1 MEGCG
6 RGGHLR
12 RRDRLIALV
21 HFAGIPARR
30 WLSALVMATYVVAEA
45 MFVTGFTSAMNAQE
59 PAQAV

>member
-1 MEGCG
+1 M
-6 RGGHLR
+6 
-12 RRDRLIALV
+12 

-45 MFVTGFTSAMNAQE
+45 IIVTGLTRAMNAQE